1 MDTTPESSGYY
12 DFPGESFLSGR
23 NALRP
28 YKRTDDGK
36 HRLVHVHYRQRNANT
51 IINNP
56 HLKHRGVLLVYA
68 GFYYSRFPFMK

>member
-28 YKRTDDGK
+28 YKRIDDGK
-36 HRLVHVHYRQRNANT
+36 TSPLSMPR
-51 IINNP
+51 
-56 HLKHRGVLLVYA
+56 KE
-68 GFYYSRFPFMK
+68 